1 MRILHGAAPRGRKW
15 ALRFSID
22 AEVIAAIA
30 LLTAALVVGLSTAAD
45 YGLTVDEFNTDDYGP
60 KALAWYTSGFKDRS
74 HFETVEF
81 SLWYYGPWFHM
92 LTAYLQSFDFADRVT
107 VRHAATFVVGL
118 AGVAALLPLGR
129 LAIGRWAGMT
139 AIALC
144 LMTGYFYGSLFFTPI
159 DVPFLAAITWATLAI
174 VVMARRV
181 LPSWRAAAVVGLLTG
196 LAIATRTG
204 GIITHAYLLGAMV
217 LCVAEFWAGH
227 GRVTLRYLAQ
237 IAVRYAAVVVIA
249 WVTAI
254 ALWPWLQTGQPWA
267 QFKVA
272 LLHFATIPMS
282 YEFSHWG
289 ERIWTDALPRS
300 YIPGQLLAR
309 LPEAFLVLLVVALVS
324 AIHAVTVLAR
334 EATTSW
340 RVDRSAS
347 LRAAM
352 LTVARERACLTVCA
366 AVILPLAFLI
376 IQRATI
382 YNGIRH
388 VLFVIPMLAVI
399 AGAGL
404 RALLPLLR
412 RAPVIAAIMGGA
424 YAGSIVTTLA
434 VLHPLEY
441 VAMNAFAGGTR
452 GAYDR
457 FELDYFSLAATVALR
472 RLEHRLD
479 YNNSLRF
486 AESPPSILIC
496 IPWREERVDPMLT
509 RPWIVQTD
517 PDKADF
523 IIATE
528 LSRCADNKPVELI
541 DEVKR
546 FDRSFAWTYAR
557 RSGG

>member
-441 VAMNAFAGGTR
+441 VAMNSFAGGTR